1 MAQPEQGQARRR
13 GPEAVR
19 HKTGRPGEGQVPAS
33 VTALTSSG
41 LGGGVETH
49 YKWSALIMVSAH

>member
-1 MAQPEQGQARRR
+1 MGKTRAGDGA
-13 GPEAVR
+13 GAGAVR
-19 HKTGRPGEGQVPAS
+19 WGREAGERQVPAS
-33 VTALTSSG
+33 ITALTSSG

>member
-1 MAQPEQGQARRR
+1 MRWGR
-13 GPEAVR
+13 EA
-19 HKTGRPGEGQVPAS
+19 GEGQVPAS
-33 VTALTSSG
+33 ITALTSSG